1 MKKGLVF
8 LGAAILLVAFT
19 APAFAAEWS
28 FYGSSRIYMFWEAK
42 DKEVLPILDEDR
54 QPTYF
59 DDTDLNMQ
67 LQSNSRIGA
76 NVNAGDHLSGRFELG
91 MGGTSDDEVNLRILK
106 GEWNF
111 GAGTFIVGQDYGPAM
126 YFPSNQVANVDQG
139 LVGWGA
145 PYTGRNPL
153 LGFRFGNFYFAFIK
167 PSTSGTGIIPN
178 AVDTDTMIPKIEARW
193 NNTWG
198 PFFMEIGAGYNTVDD
213 VDQNDREESIDSY
226 IAYLGL
232 KYTIGAFFVGGDIYI
247 AKNGGAYGVSDG
259 DVRTSPTWANNAVQ
273 DTDQL
278 GFVLL
283 GNYKFNDMVSVEG
296 GFGSLRS
303 ESDDPALPE
312 KDKAM
317 SYYLQLML
325 TLAKGVYII
334 PEVTVNDWKEDYN
347 GLEQG
352 KVTYYGAQFRINF

>member
-42 DKEVLPILDEDR
+42 DKEVLPILDPAR

-76 NVNAGDHLSGRFELG
+76 NVSAGDVSGRFEY
-91 MGGTSDDEVNLRILK
+91 GTSDGNANIRILK

-111 GAGTFIVGQDYGPAM
+111 GSGTLLVGQDYGPVN

-145 PYTGRNPL
+145 PYAGRTPMI
-153 LGFRFGNFYFAFIK
+153 GFKFGNFFFAFLQ
-167 PSTSGTGIIPN
+167 PSEGGTGIIPN
-178 AVDTDTMIPKIEARW
+178 AVDTDTMIPKIEAKW

-198 PFFMEIGAGYNTVDD
+198 PFFLEIGAGYNTVDD
-213 VDQNDREESIDSY
+213 VDQNDREESIDSW

-232 KYTIGAFFVGGDIYI
+232 KYTIGAFYVGGDIY
-247 AKNGGAYGVSDG
+247 AAQNGGAYGVSSG
-259 DVRTSPTWANNAVQ
+259 DVRTSPTWANNSVQ

-278 GFVLL
+278 GWVLL
-283 GNYKFNDMVSVEG
+283 GNYKFNDMISVEG
-296 GFGSLRS
+296 GFGSLTS
-303 ESDDPALPE
+303 ESDDPSLPE

-334 PEVTVNDWKEDYN
+334 PEVTVNDWKEDFN
-347 GLEQG
+347 GQDQG